1 MKDLKI
7 SKELLSEVLN
17 YEVDAFLGINKNEI
31 DYTCCRDENEGY
43 IDISINLYE
52 FAFKCKEWAYKNEY
66 LVMSGNCETFKET
79 NKYYDSH
86 DNTSIL
92 YTFASVRKTG
102 TLRNEAELRGNS
114 EAELIIKA
122 CEWIL
127 GKEIQEENRLQ
138 LQEDLTEYNKLIK
151 EGL

>member
-7 SKELLSEVLN
+7 SKELLSEILN
-17 YEVDAFLGINKNEI
+17 YEVDAFLGITKNEI

-52 FAFKCKEWAYKNEY
+52 FAFKCKEWAYENGYDIWSITWGAVEFQNNE
-66 LVMSGNCETFKET
+66 
-79 NKYYDSH
+79 KY
-86 DNTSIL
+86 N
-92 YTFASVRKTG
+92 G
-102 TLRNEAELRGNS
+102 TERITEDTEVGA
-114 EAELIIKA
+114 IIQA
-122 CEWIL
+122 CNWIL
-127 GKEIQEENRLQ
+127 EKEIQEENRLQ

>member
-52 FAFKCKEWAYKNEY
+52 FAFKCKEWAY
-66 LVMSGNCETFKET
+66 T
-79 NKYYDSH
+79 NKYRLSSGQHRLNTKQEHYINNQIASYFCSVYYITNDDS
-86 DNTSIL
+86 DIQIDANTEP
-92 YTFASVRKTG
+92 
-102 TLRNEAELRGNS
+102 EA
-114 EAELIIKA
+114 IIKA
-122 CEWIL
+122 CNWIL
-127 GKEIQEENRLQ
+127 ENR
-138 LQEDLTEYNKLIK
+138 K
-151 EGL
+151 